1 MKRLSR
7 RLALAALLGPLSLAG
22 ATYAPPLTL
31 DQQAVKAEVIVRA
44 TLNAPSSVQD
54 SGQTW
59 TVYPLEIQET
69 LAGDA
74 QSLPK
79 YQNKPSVWLLG
90 SIDAGPS
97 LPPSGEVMLLLYK
110 SRFDSPLVGFTQGLY
125 SVQAGSAAGSKV
137 VVGLPAGTPG
147 VAAVPAAPAPASN
160 PAPAKPAGPGSTPT
174 SPAPARPTPTAPA
187 TAPTTPPVAT
197 TAAPETPPAASPP
210 PAPIAPVTS
219 DSATI
224 PSAAPGVPAPT
235 LPTPPVAATTSAPA
249 VPAQPT
255 PPTAPAPT
263 VPKTPAASTVSAS
276 TAAPLP
282 PGQMMLDAFR
292 KAVLAARAKAGK

>member
-1 MKRLSR
+1 M
-7 RLALAALLGPLSLAG
+7 
-22 ATYAPPLTL
+22 
-31 DQQAVKAEVIVRA
+31 RA
-44 TLNAPSSVQD
+44 TLDAPSSVQE

-90 SIDAGPS
+90 GIDAGPS

-147 VAAVPAAPAPASN
+147 VAAVPVAPAPAN
-160 PAPAKPAGPGSTPT
+160 AQPPPAQPYRPVHTSCRPT
-174 SPAPARPTPTAPA
+174 SPTPTAP
-187 TAPTTPPVAT
+187 PPQPPPPVAT
-197 TAAPETPPAASPP
+197 TAAPETPTTASPP

-224 PSAAPGVPAPT
+224 PSVAPGAPAATVPAPT
-235 LPTPPVAATTSAPA
+235 LPTPPVAATTPAPA

-255 PPTAPAPT
+255 PPPTAPAPT
-263 VPKTPAASTVSAS
+263 APKTPAASTARRRQP

-282 PGQMMLDAFR
+282 PGQMTLDAFR